1 MDLSELSEK
10 IVEALR
16 ARNVS
21 GETYSQMEKMSGV
34 SGSYIHSLANHQC
47 APLKLSLEK
56 FFALFPSAQI
66 SLNGSAQA
74 APVSGDSLRHE
85 RELLELERAELAAQ
99 RRELEEARKNIEL
112 EKEIFELKKNAAAT
126 PRAPHAAEPVAPY
139 RVEPAPSTLSPSK

>member
-21 GETYSQMEKMSGV
+21 GETYSQMEKISGV

-56 FFALFPSAQI
+56 FFKLFPSAQI
-66 SLNGSAQA
+66 SLSGA
-74 APVSGDSLRHE
+74 APFSGVPAADMVPRS
-85 RELLELERAELAAQ
+85 ELLDLRERYADLRDQ
-99 RRELEEARKNIEL
+99 YQDLREKYLD
-112 EKEIFELKKNAAAT
+112 LKSRPPYLLDGPASA
-126 PRAPHAAEPVAPY
+126 APY
-139 RVEPAPSTLSPSK
+139 HTSASSKSK